1 MDWIERLNDAV
12 KYIEENLSSDID
24 YSLAAQRACCSLYH
38 FQRMFSYISGIPL
51 SEYVRRR
58 KMSLAAADIIG
69 GEKIID
75 VAVKYGYSSPTAFN
89 RAFKSVHGVAPSDA
103 RSCGTVLKSYPPLVF
118 KITVKGVYEMN
129 YRIEKKDAFRVVGVS
144 SPMETDMEKNFSVI
158 PLFWEKCLSNGTI
171 EKLCGIMDENRKGVF
186 GISKCVCDEGWK
198 YYIAVFAGGSC
209 EGLRRWTFR
218 PAHGLCL
225 TAAAKAPKPYRI
237 LKKGFLPNG
246 CHHPDTSMTSGP
258 TWNFIYL
265 RTRKTPFSRYGY
277 PLKRVPSINKKR
289 YENNIG

>member
-58 KMSLAAADIIG
+58 KMSLAAADIIS
-69 GEKIID
+69 GEKVID
-75 VAVKYGYSSPTAFN
+75 TALKYGYSSPTAFN

-171 EKLCGIMDENRKGVF
+171 EKLCGIMDENRKGVL

-209 EGLRRWTFR
+209 EGFETLDIPSRTWAVFEGSGKS
-218 PAHGLCL
+218 PEAIQELE
-225 TAAAKAPKPYRI
+225 KRI
-237 LKKGFLPNG
+237 FTEWLP
-246 CHHPDTSMTSGP
+246 SSG
-258 TWNFIYL
+258 
-265 RTRKTPFSRYGY
+265 
-277 PLKRVPSINKKR
+277 
-289 YENNIG
+289 YEYDQ

>member
-58 KMSLAAADIIG
+58 KMSLAAADIIS
-69 GEKIID
+69 GEKVID
-75 VAVKYGYSSPTAFN
+75 TALKYGYSSPTAFN

-171 EKLCGIMDENRKGVF
+171 EKLCGIMDDNRKGVL
-186 GISKCVCDEGWK
+186 GISKCVYDAGWK

-209 EGLRRWTFR
+209 EGFETLDIPSRTWAVFDGSGKS
-218 PAHGLCL
+218 PEAIQDLE
-225 TAAAKAPKPYRI
+225 KRI
-237 LKKGFLPNG
+237 FTEWLPSSGYEYDQWPDVEFYISPDPQNAVFEIWIPVKK
-246 CHHPDTSMTSGP
+246 SS
-258 TWNFIYL
+258 
-265 RTRKTPFSRYGY
+265 
-277 PLKRVPSINKKR
+277 VNK
-289 YENNIG
+289 

>member
-144 SPMETDMEKNFSVI
+144 SPMETDMEKNF
-158 PLFWEKCLSNGTI
+158 PLYRFSGKN
-171 EKLCGIMDENRKGVF
+171 
-186 GISKCVCDEGWK
+186 VC
-198 YYIAVFAGGSC
+198 
-209 EGLRRWTFR
+209 
-218 PAHGLCL
+218 P
-225 TAAAKAPKPYRI
+225 TA
-237 LKKGFLPNG
+237 
-246 CHHPDTSMTSGP
+246 
-258 TWNFIYL
+258 
-265 RTRKTPFSRYGY
+265 
-277 PLKRVPSINKKR
+277 PLKNFAA
-289 YENNIG
+289 

>member
-129 YRIEKKDAFRVVGVS
+129 YRIEKKDAFVLSAYHRLWRLIWKRIFPLYRFSGKNVC
-144 SPMETDMEKNFSVI
+144 PTAPLKNF
-158 PLFWEKCLSNGTI
+158 
-171 EKLCGIMDENRKGVF
+171 
-186 GISKCVCDEGWK
+186 
-198 YYIAVFAGGSC
+198 
-209 EGLRRWTFR
+209 
-218 PAHGLCL
+218 
-225 TAAAKAPKPYRI
+225 AA
-237 LKKGFLPNG
+237 
-246 CHHPDTSMTSGP
+246 
-258 TWNFIYL
+258 
-265 RTRKTPFSRYGY
+265 
-277 PLKRVPSINKKR
+277 
-289 YENNIG
+289 

>member
-12 KYIEENLSSDID
+12 KYIEENLSGDID

-58 KMSLAAADIIG
+58 KMSLAAADIISG
-69 GEKIID
+69 GKVID
-75 VAVKYGYSSPTAFN
+75 TALKYGYSSPTAFN

-129 YRIEKKDAFRVVGVS
+129 YRIEKKNAFQVVGKS
-144 SPMETDMEKNFSVI
+144 IPMERQIEKNFAKI
-158 PLFWEKCLSNGTI
+158 PLFWGECASNGTI
-171 EKLCGIMDENRKGVF
+171 ESLCEIMSQDKKGVL
-186 GISKCVCDEGWK
+186 GISKCAEGEEWK

-209 EGLRRWTFR
+209 EGFETLDIPSRTWAVFDGSGKSPEAIQELEKRIFTEWLPSSGYEYDQWPDVEFYIS
-218 PAHGLCL
+218 PD
-225 TAAAKAPKPYRI
+225 PKNAVFEIWIPV
-237 LKKGFLPNG
+237 KK
-246 CHHPDTSMTSGP
+246 SS
-258 TWNFIYL
+258 
-265 RTRKTPFSRYGY
+265 
-277 PLKRVPSINKKR
+277 VNK
-289 YENNIG
+289 

>member
-58 KMSLAAADIIG
+58 KMSLAAADIIS
-69 GEKIID
+69 GEKVID
-75 VAVKYGYSSPTAFN
+75 TALKYGYSSPTAFN

-171 EKLCGIMDENRKGVF
+171 EKLCGIMDDNRKGVL
-186 GISKCVCDEGWK
+186 GISKCVYDEGWK

-209 EGLRRWTFR
+209 EGFETLDIPSRTWAVFDGSGKS
-218 PAHGLCL
+218 PEAIQELE
-225 TAAAKAPKPYRI
+225 KRI
-237 LKKGFLPNG
+237 FTEWLPSSGYEYDQWPDVEFYISPDPQNAVFEIWIPVKK
-246 CHHPDTSMTSGP
+246 SS
-258 TWNFIYL
+258 
-265 RTRKTPFSRYGY
+265 
-277 PLKRVPSINKKR
+277 VNK
-289 YENNIG
+289 

>member
-12 KYIEENLSSDID
+12 KYIEENLSGDID

-58 KMSLAAADIIG
+58 KMSLAAADIISG
-69 GEKIID
+69 GKVID
-75 VAVKYGYSSPTAFN
+75 TALKYGYSSPTAFN

-129 YRIEKKDAFRVVGVS
+129 YRIEKKDAFRVAGVS

-158 PLFWEKCLSNGTI
+158 PLFWDKCLSNGTI
-171 EKLCGIMDENRKGVF
+171 EKLCGIMDDNRKGVL

-198 YYIAVFAGGSC
+198 YYITVFAGGSC
-209 EGLRRWTFR
+209 EGFETLDIPSRTWAIFEGSGKSPEAIQVLEKRIFTEWLPSSGYEYDQWPDVEFYIS
-218 PAHGLCL
+218 PDPKNAVFEIWIPVK
-225 TAAAKAPKPYRI
+225 KAE
-237 LKKGFLPNG
+237 
-246 CHHPDTSMTSGP
+246 
-258 TWNFIYL
+258 
-265 RTRKTPFSRYGY
+265 
-277 PLKRVPSINKKR
+277 NK
-289 YENNIG
+289 

>member
-51 SEYVRRR
+51 SEYMRRR
-58 KMSLAAADIIG
+58 KMSLAAADIIS
-69 GEKIID
+69 GEKVID
-75 VAVKYGYSSPTAFN
+75 TALKYGYSSPTAFN

-171 EKLCGIMDENRKGVF
+171 EKLCGIMDDNRKGVL
-186 GISKCVCDEGWK
+186 GISKCVYDEGWK

-209 EGLRRWTFR
+209 EGFETLDIPSRTWAVFDGSGKS
-218 PAHGLCL
+218 PEAIQELE
-225 TAAAKAPKPYRI
+225 KRI
-237 LKKGFLPNG
+237 FTEWLPSSGYEYDQWPDVEFYISPDPQNAVFEIWIPVKK
-246 CHHPDTSMTSGP
+246 SS
-258 TWNFIYL
+258 
-265 RTRKTPFSRYGY
+265 
-277 PLKRVPSINKKR
+277 VNK
-289 YENNIG
+289 

>member
-58 KMSLAAADIIG
+58 KMSLAAADIISG
-69 GEKIID
+69 GKVID
-75 VAVKYGYSSPTAFN
+75 TALKYGYSSPTAFN

-129 YRIEKKDAFRVVGVS
+129 YRIEKKDAFRVAGVS

-158 PLFWEKCLSNGTI
+158 PLFWDKCLSNGTI
-171 EKLCGIMDENRKGVF
+171 EKLCGIMDDNRKGVL

-198 YYIAVFAGGSC
+198 YYIAVFAGVSC
-209 EGLRRWTFR
+209 EGFETLDIPSRTWAVFEGSGKS
-218 PAHGLCL
+218 PEAIQELE
-225 TAAAKAPKPYRI
+225 KRI
-237 LKKGFLPNG
+237 FTEWLPSSGYEYDQWPDVEFYISPDPQNAVFEIWIPVKK
-246 CHHPDTSMTSGP
+246 SS
-258 TWNFIYL
+258 
-265 RTRKTPFSRYGY
+265 
-277 PLKRVPSINKKR
+277 VNK
-289 YENNIG
+289 

>member
-12 KYIEENLSSDID
+12 KYIEENLSGDID

-58 KMSLAAADIIG
+58 KMSLAAADIIS
-69 GEKIID
+69 GEKVID
-75 VAVKYGYSSPTAFN
+75 TALKYGYSSPTAFN

-171 EKLCGIMDENRKGVF
+171 EKLCGIMDDNRKGVL
-186 GISKCVCDEGWK
+186 GISKFVCDEGWK

-209 EGLRRWTFR
+209 EGFETLDIPSRTWAVFDGSGKS
-218 PAHGLCL
+218 PEAIQVLE
-225 TAAAKAPKPYRI
+225 
-237 LKKGFLPNG
+237 KKIFTEWLPSSG
-246 CHHPDTSMTSGP
+246 YEYDQWPDVEFYISPDPQNAVFEIWIPVKKS
-258 TWNFIYL
+258 
-265 RTRKTPFSRYGY
+265 S
-277 PLKRVPSINKKR
+277 VNK
-289 YENNIG
+289 